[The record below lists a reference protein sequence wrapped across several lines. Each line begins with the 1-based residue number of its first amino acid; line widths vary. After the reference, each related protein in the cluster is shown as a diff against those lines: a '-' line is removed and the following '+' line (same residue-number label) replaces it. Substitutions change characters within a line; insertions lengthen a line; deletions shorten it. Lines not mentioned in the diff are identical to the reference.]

1 MGLFSPKW
9 LAEKRIRAAFAFLL
23 VMVCCAFLLAGCAKE
38 DESKLAKPE
47 EFVGIWEPSQL
58 ELGGKP
64 YDLSKASFKIE
75 LNDDMSG
82 TLTAGTEEQ
91 NVQWEIRG
99 FKGEYVDVHIVVT
112 LEKRFPLGG
121 VNVDLKGFNFIY
133 STEDESLSFEQSW
146 HGEVNGMEARFTLSG
161 TMQRAQ

>member
-1 MGLFSPKW
+1 MGLFHQNEWQK
-9 LAEKRIRAAFAFLL
+9 KRIRTALAFLL
-23 VMVCCAFLLAGCAKE
+23 ITVCCAFLLTGCAKE
-38 DESKLAKPE
+38 DDSKLVKPE

-99 FKGEYVDVHIVVT
+99 FT
-112 LEKRFPLGG
+112 
-121 VNVDLKGFNFIY
+121 
-133 STEDESLSFEQSW
+133 
-146 HGEVNGMEARFTLSG
+146 
-161 TMQRAQ
+161 QR